1 MLVFHLLMYL
11 GCLYLGYRVG
21 YQTAEQR
28 IGLQQAQEILF
39 AEQLEAAKK
48 RTAEETRRQLKFEN
62 DEREKIRRRI
72 EKEEKAQRRTSL
84 SPAK

>member
-1 MLVFHLLMYL
+1 MYL
-11 GCLYLGYRVG
+11 GCLYLGYKAG

-48 RTAEETRRQLKFEN
+48 RTAEETRRQIKLEN
-62 DEREKIRRRI
+62 DERERIRRRI
-72 EKEEKAQRRTSL
+72 EQEERAQQRGIMG
-84 SPAK
+84 PVV